1 MTILEYEDCLLPAA
15 ERSPVRPSDVA
26 VAARPL
32 IYVAASYSANP
43 AHGLAEAAAAFDTL
57 TAQGWLAF
65 VPHTTFLLD
74 AITPRDPGF
83 WYAYDL
89 GLLRRFDALY
99 VCSSEASAESSGVT
113 NEILAAVAWGIP
125 VVYTETEALQHLWS
139 RFSSARPC

>member
-1 MTILEYEDCLLPAA
+1 MAILDYEDCILPVTERLPTRPAA
-15 ERSPVRPSDVA
+15 VSVVNRPS
-26 VAARPL
+26 

-43 AHGLAEAAAAFDTL
+43 AHGLAEAAAAFDALTL
-57 TAQGWLAF
+57 QGWLAF

-83 WYAYDL
+83 WYSYDL

-99 VCSSEASAESSGVT
+99 VCGSEATAESSGVT

-125 VVYTETEALQHLWS
+125 VVYTETDALQLLWDIFTANHS
-139 RFSSARPC
+139 F